1 MQPVMQRNV
10 AQAAKNRKR
19 VRSSNPFVQ
28 AAMAE
33 MPTHWGN
40 KPTKKRPEADTVSD
54 DVSGDDVSADEDD
67 DSGNDLDDFVVCKPG
82 RDYRAL
88 FAQQFKYSCAEM
100 PRSLFRRPL

>member
-1 MQPVMQRNV
+1 M
-10 AQAAKNRKR
+10 
-19 VRSSNPFVQ
+19 RSSNPFVQ

-33 MPTHWGN
+33 MATHWGN
-40 KPTKKRPEADTVSD
+40 KPTKKRPEADTVRD

-67 DSGNDLDDFVVCKPG
+67 DSGDDLDDFVVCKPG
-82 RDYRAL
+82 RDYRVL